1 MVKDFMPLPTQPFV
15 RIAELLLM
23 RAIRDC
29 IPLRGPVP
37 YNSIGTINQ
46 NYSLSPIEA
55 RSPDPLHQISCS
67 VFILVAHSQTIR
79 ATVQWLIF
87 HAPNAGDPGLILGQG
102 TKSSMSQLR
111 VDMLQLKIP
120 HTATK
125 TEDPAHCS

>member
-46 NYSLSPIEA
+46 NYSLSPAAIIPLNTILLF
-55 RSPDPLHQISCS
+55 SPQ
-67 VFILVAHSQTIR
+67 LV
-79 ATVQWLIF
+79 
-87 HAPNAGDPGLILGQG
+87 
-102 TKSSMSQLR
+102 
-111 VDMLQLKIP
+111 ML
-120 HTATK
+120 A
-125 TEDPAHCS
+125 